1 MGLFNIYVQEEQKE
15 FLNTL
20 FKFSFII
27 ITFHILMCIS
37 NPVSKSFNFGMCGEL
52 FNENFLNV
60 FVYLLISIS
69 GYYLVGD
76 EILQFRS

>member
-1 MGLFNIYVQEEQKE
+1 MALYNIYVQDEQKE
-15 FLNTL
+15 FLTTL
-20 FKFSFII
+20 YKFAFILI
-27 ITFHILMCIS
+27 VFHILMCLTY
-37 NPVSKSFNFGMCGEL
+37 PGTKGFNIGMCGEL

-76 EILQFRS
+76 ELLQFK

>member
-1 MGLFNIYVQEEQKE
+1 
-15 FLNTL
+15 
-20 FKFSFII
+20 
-27 ITFHILMCIS
+27 
-37 NPVSKSFNFGMCGEL
+37 MCGDL